1 MFTITFY
8 RFSKKRNSTLRPS
21 TGGTNYQC
29 RALEPFDHLNPTFE
43 LRMGQ
48 TIPSYNYAATGGYY
62 YWITKWECVGPNWR
76 CYCTVDALASWRDT
90 IGNQQIYVY
99 RSSSSYNLR
108 ITDNMY
114 PTLDRTHMLNVTLPK
129 LWTVGGAN
137 AAGAAE
143 NTGVYIAGLIG
154 STGTRYYVF
163 DAAHWSAFLQYIFSD
178 SYYNQVLGQFG
189 ATEYPEAKVAINPVQ
204 YIASLWYAPIGI
216 LTGGGAWGI
225 RVGDAVQFIPLGN
238 TMIPHA
244 DISNQRA
251 YPIDDFATSFSIY
264 DIAITEDFGH
274 PQASERGDWLNL
286 APYTQIQLF
295 YPPFGLVELDP
306 AAISHHENMR
316 LRVTLD
322 ARTAEIMLEVQVYN
336 VPADMRT
343 IYRATSSFGVPVPV
357 SNVIT
362 PGYSDLRAT
371 QSILG
376 GLASLAQG
384 NIGAAVDKFGAAI
397 GGAVEGSIPHVSS
410 IGGPGSTAK
419 LDGFPKLYVTHW
431 RVSPDDLQG
440 KGRPLCDMRTIST
453 IPGYIQG
460 DPDELEIPCT
470 STELE
475 IIREHVRN
483 GFHYQ

>member
-1 MFTITFY
+1 MD
-8 RFSKKRNSTLRPS
+8 RFISFILRRRWLIAAIFFVLCLFGIYSWTRLSIDAYPDIADVTVHVVTQVPGLAAEEMEQQIS
-21 TGGTNYQC
+21 IPLE
-29 RALEPFDHLNPTFE
+29 RALNGIPSLTMMRSKNAFGLSIIVLVFEDGTEDYWARQRVMECIGSVELPYDAVPELNPLTSPTGEIYRYVLVGDDNVSLRE
-43 LRMGQ
+43 L
-48 TIPSYNYAATGGYY
+48 T
-62 YWITKWECVGPNWR
+62 
-76 CYCTVDALASWRDT
+76 DL
-90 IGNQQIYVY
+90 NQ
-99 RSSSSYNLR
+99 
-108 ITDNMY
+108 
-114 PTLDRTHMLNVTLPK
+114 
-129 LWTVGGAN
+129 WTVIPALQKIQGVAAVSNFGGL
-137 AAGAAE
+137 
-143 NTGVYIAGLIG
+143 T
-154 STGTRYYVF
+154 T
-163 DAAHWSAFLQYIFSD
+163 QY
-178 SYYNQVLGQFG
+178 Q
-189 ATEYPEAKVAINPVQ
+189 
-204 YIASLWYAPIGI
+204 
-216 LTGGGAWGI
+216 
-225 RVGDAVQFIPLGN
+225 
-238 TMIPHA
+238 
-244 DISNQRA
+244 
-251 YPIDDFATSFSIY
+251 
-264 DIAITEDFGH
+264 
-274 PQASERGDWLNL
+274 
-286 APYTQIQLF
+286 
-295 YPPFGLVELDP
+295 VELDP